1 MAFDVFG
8 DTTFAVL
15 GKALDAY
22 SLRHRVSA
30 NNIANANTP
39 GFKRSYVSFEAELGE
54 LVRKSGGD
62 EGSLLSGLDDLDLS
76 AQVDQLTESR
86 EDGNNVDMEQEI
98 AEMSKNNIRYAG
110 ASSIIKKKL
119 EMYRYVISEGRR

>member
-1 MAFDVFG
+1 MTLDIFG
-8 DTTFAVL
+8 DATFAVL

-30 NNIANANTP
+30 NNLANAATP
-39 GFKRSYVSFEAELGE
+39 GFKRSYVSFERELGE
-54 LVRKSGGD
+54 VVRKSGGD
-62 EGSLLSGLDDLDLS
+62 RKKLVTGLRDMELTASLDE
-76 AQVDQLTESR
+76 LTESR
-86 EDGNNVDMEQEI
+86 EDGNNVDMEQEV

-110 ASSIIKKKL
+110 ASSIVKKKL

>member
-1 MAFDVFG
+1 MTLDVFG

-30 NNIANANTP
+30 NNIANASTP
-39 GFKRSYVSFEAELGE
+39 GFKRSYVSFEEELGE
-54 LVRKSGGD
+54 VIRDGRGD
-62 EGSLLSGLDDLDLS
+62 GDRLLKGLEGLDLS
-76 AQVDQLTESR
+76 AKVDHLTESR

-98 AEMSKNNIRYAG
+98 AEMSKNNLLYAG
-110 ASSIIKKKL
+110 TSSIVKEKV

>member
-1 MAFDVFG
+1 MTLEVFG

-30 NNIANANTP
+30 NNIANASTP
-39 GFKRSYVSFEAELGE
+39 GFKRSYVSFEEELGE
-54 LVRKSGGD
+54 VIRDGRGGG
-62 EGSLLSGLDDLDLS
+62 ERLLKGLEELDLS
-76 AQVDQLTESR
+76 AKVDHLTESR

-98 AEMSKNNIRYAG
+98 AEMSENNLRYAG
-110 ASSIIKKKL
+110 ASSIVKEKA

>member
-1 MAFDVFG
+1 M
-8 DTTFAVL
+8 TFAVL

-30 NNIANANTP
+30 NNIANASTP
-39 GFKRSYVSFEAELGE
+39 GFKRSYVSFEEELGE
-54 LVRKSGGD
+54 VIRDGRGGG
-62 EGSLLSGLDDLDLS
+62 ERLLKGLEELDLS
-76 AQVDQLTESR
+76 AKVDHLTESR

-98 AEMSKNNIRYAG
+98 AEMSENNLRYAG
-110 ASSIIKKKL
+110 ASSIVKEKA

>member
-1 MAFDVFG
+1 MALDVFG

-22 SLRHRVSA
+22 SLRHRVSS
-30 NNIANANTP
+30 NNIANAATP
-39 GFKRSYVSFEAELGE
+39 GFKRSYVPFEEELGE
-54 LVRKSGGD
+54 AMRDGSGAR
-62 EGSLLSGLDDLDLS
+62 EGLLKDLDELDLR
-76 AQVDQLTESR
+76 AKVDHLTESR

-98 AEMSKNNIRYAG
+98 AEMAKNNLRYAG
-110 ASSIIKKKL
+110 AGSIVKKKV